1 MSDGKSILIIDDE
14 KDLCLLLK
22 DYFVRNN
29 YSVLIAHTLQGGLQQ
44 LHTFK
49 PDFLLLD
56 NNLPDGAGWNAAPQ
70 LAVEYPTLFI
80 LFISAFRFLAPEM
93 PDGAYYAVMEKP
105 IRFADLDV
113 LFAEK
118 MLLTT

>member
-1 MSDGKSILIIDDE
+1 MSVGKKILIIDDE

-22 DYFVRNN
+22 DYLTRNN
-29 YSVLIAHTLQGGLQQ
+29 YSVLIAHTLREGLQQ
-44 LHTFK
+44 LKTFL

-70 LAVEYPTLFI
+70 IALDYPELFI

-93 PDGAYYAVMEKP
+93 PHGAEYAVIEKP

-113 LFAEK
+113 LFGEK
-118 MLLTT
+118 VLQAS